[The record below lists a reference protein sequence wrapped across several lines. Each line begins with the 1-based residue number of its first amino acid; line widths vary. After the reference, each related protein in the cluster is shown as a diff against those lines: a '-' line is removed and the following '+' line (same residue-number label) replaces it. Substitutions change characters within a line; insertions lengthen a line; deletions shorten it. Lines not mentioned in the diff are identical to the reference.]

1 MTLAGFLLCAIS
13 QLRLR
18 SGAFE
23 GFAQPRAPKIIVMQV
38 LPPALHIT
46 FLHANGYPSGVY
58 RQFFAALRNHAT
70 AHAPEILETTPASA
84 ARQRWPMM
92 LDQALDLLQTLPP
105 SPDETRRHVLV
116 GHSMG
121 GYIALQA
128 AVRHMDTIRDVVLID
143 SPIPTGWRANLL
155 TFAQLTGLA
164 YKSGP
169 APIAARRR
177 DTWPSRE
184 AAREFFAGKAFVQSW
199 ADGVLD
205 DFIEHAMVDCDDGV
219 TLKVPRDTERDIY
232 VHIVHRSA
240 LKALRRLQRGGV
252 NVSFIAG
259 ERSEEARLAGFAENE
274 RLFSPRFVRM
284 ATGHLV
290 PMEAPQ
296 ACADAVLQAL
306 RDYQS

>member
-1 MTLAGFLLCAIS
+1 M
-13 QLRLR
+13 
-18 SGAFE
+18 
-23 GFAQPRAPKIIVMQV
+23 PV
-38 LPPALHIT
+38 LTPALHIT

-58 RQFFAALRNHAT
+58 RQFFAALREHAT
-70 AHAPEILETTPASA
+70 VHAPAILETAPASA
-84 ARQRWPMM
+84 AHQRWPMM
-92 LDQALDLLQTLPP
+92 LNQALDALQTLPTTSSKKP
-105 SPDETRRHVLV
+105 GAAPRHALV

-128 AVRHMDTIRDVVLID
+128 AARHMDTIRDVVLID
-143 SPIPTGWRANLL
+143 SPLPTGWRANVL

-169 APIAARRR
+169 APVAARRR

-184 AAREFFAGKAFVQSW
+184 AARAFFARKAFVRSW

-205 DFIEHAMVDCDDGV
+205 DFIEHAIVDCDEGA

-232 VHIVHRSA
+232 AHIVHRSA

-259 ERSEEARLAGFAENE
+259 QRSEETRLAGFDENE
-274 RLFSPRFVRM
+274 RLFAPRFQRL
-284 ATGHLV
+284 ATGHLI

-296 ACADAVLQAL
+296 ACADAVISAL
-306 RDYQS
+306 KN

>member
-1 MTLAGFLLCAIS
+1 M
-13 QLRLR
+13 
-18 SGAFE
+18 
-23 GFAQPRAPKIIVMQV
+23 K
-38 LPPALHIT
+38 PALHIT

-58 RQFFAALRNHAT
+58 RQFLAALREHAT
-70 AHAPEILETTPASA
+70 VHAPAILETAADSA
-84 ARQRWPMM
+84 AHQRWPVM
-92 LDQALDLLQTLPP
+92 LDQALDALQTLPT
-105 SPDETRRHVLV
+105 DRKNKNATARRHVLA

-128 AVRHMDTIRDVVLID
+128 AAWHMDSVRDVVLID
-143 SPIPTGWRANLL
+143 SPIPTGWRANVL

-169 APIAARRR
+169 ASVAARRR
-177 DTWPSRE
+177 DSWPSRQ
-184 AAREFFAGKAFVQSW
+184 AAREFFAGKAFVQAW

-205 DFIEHAMVDCDDGV
+205 DFIEHAIIDSADGV

-232 VHIVHRSA
+232 AHIAHRSA
-240 LKALRRLQRGGV
+240 LNALRRLQRGGV

-259 ERSEEARLAGFAENE
+259 ERSAEMRLAGFADNE
-274 RLFSPRFVRM
+274 RLFAPRFKRL

-296 ACADAVLQAL
+296 ACADAVLNAL
-306 RDYQS
+306 KN